1 MQIYFYNPDDFDS
14 FGTAIQEKR
23 IIGAMAVFFQVSY
36 AAAWTPLVKREQSLI
51 DAVVVVDFICTIIV
65 IIIHGI
71 VSGLMDASVFSFTP
85 V

>member
-23 IIGAMAVFFQVSY
+23 IIGAMAVFFQVSQ
-36 AAAWTPLVKREQSLI
+36 AMSWTPLVKREQSLS
-51 DAVVVVDFICTIIV
+51 VVVVDFIWTIIV